1 MENTS
6 VRIDPPAAPARPRR
20 RTGRRIVAAVVA
32 VLVVLTLGAGGIG
45 WYYSGE
51 LLVPYTGEPQFRDLV
66 VATSTST
73 VTLEDT
79 ENARQP
85 GTFTLVWPGGAT
97 RVGDVVRR
105 SGEQVERKLIGTGT
119 VTAGTK
125 VRFDNDVF
133 DGDPK
138 QAHGLD
144 FTEVPIASELGPMPA
159 WLVRPDS
166 AGDTGVWAVQ
176 VHGRG
181 ASRDETLRVIPT
193 IRKLGLTNLSITY
206 RNDKGAP
213 ISPDGLYHLGD
224 TEWRDAE
231 AAVRFAVQS
240 GARRVVLFG
249 YSMGGAII
257 GQFLARSELAGQVA
271 AVVLDAPVLSWQKT
285 LDWQAGE
292 RGLPKF
298 LTPIATTVSSWRSG
312 IDFDRMEL
320 IEHPPA
326 RKPPTLLIHGSADG
340 TVPVQASRDL
350 AEQSRRLAWP
360 VEYVEIP
367 GADHVAA
374 WNLYPAAYEQL
385 ISNYLTRMLL
395 LSPS

>member
-20 RTGRRIVAAVVA
+20 TGRRIVAAVVA
-32 VLVVLTLGAGGIG
+32 TLVVLTLGAGGVG

-51 LLVPYTGEPQFRDLV
+51 LLVPYSGEPQFRDLV
-66 VATSTST
+66 VATSTGT
-73 VTLEDT
+73 VTLEDS
-79 ENARQP
+79 ENSRQP

-97 RVGDVVRR
+97 RVGEVVRR
-105 SGEQVERKLIGTGT
+105 SGEQVERQLVGAGT

-138 QAHGLD
+138 RAHGLD
-144 FTEVPIASELGPMPA
+144 FTEVPIPSELGPMPA
-159 WLVRPDS
+159 WLVRPET
-166 AGDTGVWAVQ
+166 GKDTGVWVVQ

-181 ASRDETLRVIPT
+181 ASRDETLRMIPA
-193 IRKLGLTNLSITY
+193 IRKLGYTNLSVTY

-240 GARRVVLFG
+240 GARKVVLFG

-257 GQFLARSELAGQVA
+257 GQLLARSELAWGVA
-271 AVVLDAPVLSWQKT
+271 AVVLDAPVLSWKKT

-312 IDFDRMEL
+312 IDFDRLEL
-320 IEHPPA
+320 IERPPA
-326 RKPPTLLIHGSADG
+326 AKPPTLVIHGSADG

-360 VEYVEIP
+360 VQYEEVP

-374 WNLYPAAYEQL
+374 WNLNPAGYEQM
-385 ISNYLTRMLL
+385 ISAFLTRLPGL
-395 LSPS
+395 RPS